1 MAASPSRSGRPAA
14 PARTAAVRSADA
26 CRTTAAATAGR
37 PVSWAGLAAD
47 LGYSDQAH
55 LIRDFRAA
63 IGQTPAAYAD
73 AQAAISAG
81 TGHDL
86 R

>member
-1 MAASPSRSGRPAA
+1 MRYAGVSPAWVIRRYRLIDAAE
-14 PARTAAVRSADA
+14 AVRD
-26 CRTTAAATAGR
+26 GR

-73 AQAAISAG
+73 AQAAINPEPG
-81 TGHDL
+81 RGL
-86 R
+86 RQDRPPPG